1 MADVVTARH
10 PAARVRSPEPA
21 RWRWRRTTRLVL
33 LLVHVLGSVGWWG
46 AAVCV
51 AALVAGAAATS
62 EPALGRAVGVLV
74 WLTLGGAFAA
84 AVTGVL
90 LGLGSRWGVVRYR
103 WVVVKEAIAVAVVVT
118 DLALVRPGV
127 ARVLAGTRPPGALL
141 GPAVAHVVV
150 LTAATVLSV
159 FKPWG
164 RVRGDAPATAP
175 V

>member
-1 MADVVTARH
+1 MADVVTTRR

-33 LLVHVLGSVGWWG
+33 LLLHVLGSVGWWG

-51 AALVAGAAATS
+51 AALVAGAAVAS
-62 EPALGRAVGVLV
+62 EPALVRAVGVLV
-74 WLTLGGAFAA
+74 WLTVAGAFAA
-84 AVTGVL
+84 GVTGVL

-103 WVVVKEAIAVAVVVT
+103 WVVVKEAIAVVLVVT

-127 ARVLAGTRPPGALL
+127 TRVLAGTRPTGALV
-141 GPAVAHVVV
+141 GPAVAHVVF
-150 LTAATVLSV
+150 LTVATVLSV

-164 RVRGDAPATAP
+164 RVRGQTRAQVP